1 MADIFYPHEYLPMPL
16 QDGYA
21 FQAISPLK
29 RTELTTGRAR
39 QRRAYTSTPTQA
51 NVTWFMETDVQ
62 AQLFEAWYRETITD
76 GAAWF
81 LMKLQ
86 TPLGVDLYKCRFTDI
101 YAGPTLVAPIY
112 WQFTATLELWKR
124 PVLGDGW
131 AEFPDYIINSS
142 IIDVALNREWPE
154 A

>member
-1 MADIFYPHEYLPMPL
+1 MADIYYPHGYLPMPL
-16 QDGYA
+16 QDGYSY
-21 FQAISPLK
+21 QPVSPLK
-29 RTELTTGRAR
+29 RTEMTTGRAR

-51 NVTWFMETDVQ
+51 NVQWFMESDQQ

-86 TPLGVDLYKCRFTDI
+86 TPLGVEFYKCRFVDI
-101 YAGPTLVAPIY
+101 YQGPTLVAPIY
-112 WQFTATLELWKR
+112 WQFSATLELWKR
-124 PVLGDGW
+124 PVLSDGW
-131 AEFPDYIINSS
+131 AAFPDYIINSS
-142 IIDVALNREWPE
+142 IIDLALNREWPE